1 LNHGDT
7 SDSDTS
13 ANPNPMNH
21 SHLNN
26 DVTNRVKFTDSAK
39 FTGSAFESPGDAA
52 TVLFQFVLLLMI
64 VFGLV
69 PDNRRN

>member
-1 LNHGDT
+1 
-7 SDSDTS
+7 
-13 ANPNPMNH
+13 MNH

-26 DVTNRVKFTDSAK
+26 DVSNRVKMTGSAK
-39 FTGSAFESPGDAA
+39 FTGSAFESPGDAS

>member
-1 LNHGDT
+1 
-7 SDSDTS
+7 
-13 ANPNPMNH
+13 MNH

-26 DVTNRVKFTDSAK
+26 DVSNRVKM
-39 FTGSAFESPGDAA
+39 TGSAFESPCDAS

>member
-1 LNHGDT
+1 
-7 SDSDTS
+7 
-13 ANPNPMNH
+13 MNH
-21 SHLNN
+21 SHF
-26 DVTNRVKFTDSAK
+26 TGSAKFTDSAK
-39 FTGSAFESPGDAA
+39 FTGSAFEAPGDAA